1 MTTLPEPCTPS
12 RLTVSSCLV
21 SRTTLILRRVCG
33 RVFSLAPIARMI
45 ASDSGAAK
53 RTFQRARTLMLTTGR
68 QHGKIDDLLE
78 IEIRRHR
85 PLLAQN
91 IEVAAGDFGIELAVL
106 VQQMDQGRVGI
117 LRLLRIHFELV
128 DD

>member
-91 IEVAAGDFGIELAVL
+91 IEVAAGRPEEHTSELQSREDSL
-106 VQQMDQGRVGI
+106 
-117 LRLLRIHFELV
+117 
-128 DD
+128 